1 MNKVIL
7 IGNICNDIEMRQTQ
21 SGTMTARFRIA
32 VFRSKQGD
40 QTVSDFI
47 SCTAFGANAEFIS
60 KHFAKGSKIAVSG
73 NIKTGSYDDKE
84 TGKKVYTTEIWVEG
98 ADIVERRQQNA
109 PAPQGQTYNQ
119 PQQGQPAYNQQGYQ
133 QAPSQPAQPA
143 YQGYPQD
150 YDYGNVPF

>member
-60 KHFAKGSKIAVSG
+60 KHFTKGSKIAVHG

-98 ADIVERRQQNA
+98 ADIVERRNTSGAAPNGAQPAPNA
-109 PAPQGQTYNQ
+109 PAP
-119 PQQGQPAYNQQGYQ
+119 PPAYNQQGYPQ
-133 QAPSQPAQPA
+133 QQPAPN
-143 YQGYPQD
+143 Y
-150 YDYGNVPF
+150 YDYVDLPY